1 MTLIFHQ
8 EQSGRDGK
16 INHRVL
22 TVFPSFS
29 KKMMLLF
36 LFFKDDIVLRVDK
49 VVADNIKPCPSLQH
63 GLPLHCVLVKL
74 LQTILNPALR
84 YNMAN
89 HCIACW

>member
-22 TVFPSFS
+22 TVFPSFFK

-36 LFFKDDIVLRVDK
+36 LFFKDNIVLRVGK
-49 VVADNIKPCPSLQH
+49 VVGDTIKPCSTLQ
-63 GLPLHCVLVKL
+63 
-74 LQTILNPALR
+74 
-84 YNMAN
+84 
-89 HCIACW
+89 